1 MGHVVGPKGQVV
13 IEKQIRDQLGV
24 QPGWQTVQLLVD
36 GHVQIHFIPPPHNRS
51 LLGCLRPYIQGP
63 VPPEE
68 EWDDLVAE
76 SAAEEWRRK
85 FPEG

>member
-13 IEKQIRDQLGV
+13 IEKQIREQLGV

-36 GHVQIHFIPPPHNRS
+36 GHVQIHFLPPPHSRS
-51 LLGCLRPYIQGP
+51 LLGSAKPFIRKTP
-63 VPPEE
+63 PPED

-76 SAAEEWRRK
+76 SAAEDWRRR